1 MNAMSTPS
9 NIAQQAHG
17 TSRATPVAILAA
29 SSATQGLWQ
38 VLREEPVA
46 DDGGRQVNDCLT
58 FQLGGDEITLRLLTL
73 DAQRWRAPDDFYRL
87 AARWQGRQLQYLPP
101 FGDWADLA
109 RFERGRFVDIG
120 NGKRRIFAR
129 IAPAQVVPFNRA
141 ILAARERH
149 DYRTRADG
157 SVLAGPP

>member
-1 MNAMSTPS
+1 MNAL
-9 NIAQQAHG
+9 NIRPTTDPQPRA
-17 TSRATPVAILAA
+17 SRIEASAA
-29 SSATQGLWQ
+29 EGLWQ
-38 VLREEPVA
+38 VIREEPVA

-58 FQLGGDEITLRLLTL
+58 FQLDGDEITLRLLTL
-73 DAQRWRAPDDFYRL
+73 DARRWRSPDDFYCL

-120 NGKRRIFAR
+120 NGKRRIFGR
-129 IAPAQVVPFNRA
+129 IAPAQVLSFNRA
-141 ILAARERH
+141 ILASRGRH

-157 SVLAGPP
+157 SMPAAP